1 MFAYVEI
8 NISTDTQGPVFAK
21 VRICSALSLLTS
33 ILGKEL
39 SRVMCVMTD
48 TFASSPVLST
58 LDKPSKT
65 SISILSDKLLP
76 CSPTFLTM
84 KLLFSSFLLLAAAA
98 NGFMTPTQAV
108 KPGLSNIVDA
118 QPTQKVAINLDIG
131 GDDAVS
137 RLAISGMTFDLH
149 NALADYEH
157 VLMPGFNGPH
167 PKLSSGIRKLDLL
180 KYGEFVSLAGAKTVK
195 AIKGCWEMVWKEDSP
210 AGALICGF
218 EISEEYKRNDAVLSP
233 GRIYLSFPVWTKET
247 LAYAQAEKD
256 RILSKAAEALKE
268 KDAMM
273 EKFYSDPN
281 PLMKALH
288 YRNAYAAAEM
298 YYNQPVKR
306 MEQVPDDDEVIQ
318 LQDNLFC
325 TTKGTIWSKALPRG
339 ESVLLGAANLK
350 PLPQ

>member
-1 MFAYVEI
+1 MEK
-8 NISTDTQGPVFAK
+8 NFAK
-21 VRICSALSLLTS
+21 GVLADDGC
-33 ILGKEL
+33 K
-39 SRVMCVMTD
+39 VTD
-48 TFASSPVLST
+48 HPNDDSDTPLQNHIII
-58 LDKPSKT
+58 
-65 SISILSDKLLP
+65 ISIELLP
-76 CSPTFLTM
+76 CSLTFFAM
-84 KLLFSSFLLLAAAA
+84 KLLISAFLLLGSTTH
-98 NGFMTPTQAV
+98 GFMTPSLAV

-131 GDDAVS
+131 GTDAVS
-137 RLAISGMTFDLH
+137 RLAIKGMTLDLH
-149 NALADYEH
+149 HVLADYEH

-167 PKLSSGIRKLDLL
+167 PKLSSGIRRLDLL
-180 KYGEFVSLAGAKTVK
+180 KCGEYVSLAGAKTVK
-195 AIKGCWEMVWKEDSP
+195 AIKGCWEMVWKEDAP

-273 EKFYSDPN
+273 EKFYADPN

-288 YRNAYAAAEM
+288 YRNAYAAAER
-298 YYNQPVKR
+298 YYNQPVKS
-306 MEQVPDDDEVIQ
+306 MEQVPGDDEVIQ

-339 ESVLLGAANLK
+339 DSILLGAANLK
-350 PLPQ
+350 PLPQEG